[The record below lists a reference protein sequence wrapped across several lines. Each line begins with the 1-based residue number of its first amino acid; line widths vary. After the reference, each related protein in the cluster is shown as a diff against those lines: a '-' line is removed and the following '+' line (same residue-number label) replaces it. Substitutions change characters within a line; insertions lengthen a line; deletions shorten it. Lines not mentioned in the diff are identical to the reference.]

1 MTEQDEEKS
10 LSSWRLDLQRYGK
23 KHWLV
28 FYRTLLALPVSN
40 NPRFFKALNMY
51 GDWAM
56 FESIVAT
63 SQAQIKDDPLNYVVK
78 VASIK
83 WKEAQLAED
92 EEAEYIQEL
101 RTAIEETRKRNE
113 EQAKKLKRKK

>member
-28 FYRTLLALPVSN
+28 FYKALLALPVSN
-40 NPRFFKALNMY
+40 NARFYKALNMY

-56 FESIVAT
+56 FESIIAT
-63 SQAQIKDDPLNYVVK
+63 SQVQIKDDPLNYVVK
-78 VASIK
+78 VAANK
-83 WKEAQLAED
+83 WKEAQLAE
-92 EEAEYIQEL
+92 EEEVEYLQEL
-101 RTAIEETRKRNE
+101 KAAIEETRKRNE
-113 EQAKKLKRKK
+113 ELAKKLKKKK